1 MSIEITAETKR
12 WTAKRKPAL
21 TLEII
26 QGKTTASEAIRQC
39 DLARSEIEDWL
50 DNAKAG
56 PIERTIQYHAP
67 FFKPNREQDYATA
80 WAFFSE
86 QGKS

>member
-56 PIERTIQYHAP
+56 PFERTLQYRALLQIRPRTRLRHGLGV
-67 FFKPNREQDYATA
+67 FF
-80 WAFFSE
+80 
-86 QGKS
+86 G